1 MDHLNEK
8 LIFADLA
15 QIEKVLTEDASGVR
29 ARKIIDYF
37 EQSLVSNTN
46 IKDGILGDSDR
57 QMQSRFNEGVF
68 ASKRVIQQVW
78 ETLHSKP
85 LIPLSTR

>member
-1 MDHLNEK
+1 MEHLKEK

-29 ARKIIDYF
+29 ARQIIDYF
-37 EQSLVSNTN
+37 EQCIALNTDL
-46 IKDGILGDSDR
+46 KDSALEDSDR
-57 QMQSRFNEGVF
+57 QLESKLNEGMR

-78 ETLHSKP
+78 ETLHSKV
-85 LIPLSTR
+85 LAH